1 MDPFRRRAVALLV
14 PLLALAGAAA
24 CGEDDDPEASASS
37 TTAAAA
43 EADGADA
50 AEAVDVVAVDYHFE
64 GLPERVDAGTALTL
78 RNDSEGEVHEL
89 VAMAIPPGE
98 TRPVDELVAL
108 PEDQLFAAVPG
119 EPALV
124 MVAPPGEEAI
134 TVLGDEVLPAG
145 RYLVLCAIPTGA
157 DPDEFMAA
165 VESSTGGPPDVA
177 GGPPHLVSGMY
188 AELVVG

>member
-1 MDPFRRRAVALLV
+1 MHTFRRRALLLLV

-37 TTAAAA
+37 TTEAAAA
-43 EADGADA
+43 EAAEA

-64 GLPERVDAGTALTL
+64 DLPEQIDPGTALTL

-89 VAMAIPPGE
+89 VAMAIPPEE
-98 TRPVDELVAL
+98 TRAVDELVAL
-108 PEDQLFAAVPG
+108 PEEELFAAVPG

-124 MVAPPGEEAI
+124 MVAPPGEDAI

-157 DPDEFMAA
+157 DPDAFMAA
-165 VESSTGGPPDVA
+165 MQTATDGPPDVA